1 MEKPGKLIRQTYG
14 KVFNRILQRGAK
26 RSATYKEIRQ
36 KADIQKINNFLA
48 EIQVTP
54 RSGTGQ
60 PKQLKYLD
68 GEVWSRKINKKD
80 RLIYRIYENK
90 LIIIIISSYGHYGD
104 K

>member
-1 MEKPGKLIRQTYG
+1 MGKYLIEFSKEALKDLQLIKKSG
-14 KVFNRILQRGAK
+14 K
-26 RSATYKEIRQ
+26 

-60 PKQLKYLD
+60 PEQLKYQD

-80 RLIYRIYENK
+80 RLVYRIYENK